1 MEKFQWAQART
12 LEEVQEQVT
21 ATTSQLTSGQ
31 KTTDTSIIKAGGV
44 DLLDLMKEGLA
55 TPEKMIDIKAI
66 PGFKTST
73 YDAKKGLKIGA
84 GVTLSMLQKQ
94 KEVKEHYVALYEA
107 ISHAATPQ
115 IRNMATIGGNMAQ
128 RTRCWYFRSED
139 HQCKKK
145 GGAVCFA
152 QTGQNDI
159 HAIYNTSICPCVHSS
174 SIATA
179 LMAFHAEVEYLDQ
192 KGKVQTVLLTDFFT
206 PPEVDVTRENILK
219 PKEIITAITIPVPSS
234 DTKSYYIKQG
244 ARESYDW
251 ALADVA
257 VALEIKGNTCKK
269 AAIVL
274 GAAAPIP
281 FRATEA
287 EGFLL
292 NKTIDEDMAI
302 KAAEMV
308 LQKATPLSGNSYKIP
323 MFKAI
328 IKNCILKTIS

>member
-12 LEEVQEQVT
+12 LEEVQDQVT

-31 KTTDTSIIKAGGV
+31 KMTDASIIKAGGV
-44 DLLDLMKEGLA
+44 DLLDLMKEGIA
-55 TPEKMIDIKAI
+55 APTKVIDIKAI
-66 PGFKTST
+66 PGMKQITFDS
-73 YDAKKGLKIGA
+73 KKGLRIGA
-84 GVTLSMLQKQ
+84 GVTLSQLQKQ
-94 KEVKEHYVALYEA
+94 KEVKEIYNALFQA

-115 IRNMATIGGNMAQ
+115 VRNMATVGGNMAQ

-145 GGAVCFA
+145 GGSVCFA
-152 QTGQNDI
+152 QTGKNDI

-179 LMAFHAEVEYLDQ
+179 LMAFDAEVEYLDQ
-192 KGKVQTVLLTDFFT
+192 KGKVQTILLTDFFT

-219 PKEIITAITIPVPSS
+219 PKEMITAIHIPVPSS
-234 DTKSYYIKQG
+234 SIKSHYIKQG

-257 VALEIKGNTCKK
+257 VVLEMNGSTCKN
-269 AAIVL
+269 AAIVM

-287 EGFLL
+287 EEVLSG
-292 NKTIDEDMAI
+292 KAIDEIIAVE
-302 KAAEMV
+302 AAEAV
-308 LQKATPLSGNSYKIP
+308 LQKATPLPGNSYKIP

-328 IKNCILKTIS
+328 IKNCILKTIA